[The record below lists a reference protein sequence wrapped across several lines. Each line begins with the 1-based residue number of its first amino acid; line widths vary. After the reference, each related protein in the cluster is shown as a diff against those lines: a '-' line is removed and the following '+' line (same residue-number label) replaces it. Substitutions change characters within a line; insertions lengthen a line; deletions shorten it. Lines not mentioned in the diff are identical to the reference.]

1 MITDE
6 QKQKAFM
13 FFMEANIDLNF
24 SPNKQAVVD
33 RIRNYLL
40 SNPEL
45 NVFLIEKDLIYSE
58 FKKPN
63 HIDTDMSIALRH
75 LKPYC

>member
-1 MITDE
+1 MITNE
-6 QKQKAFM
+6 QKQKAFN
-13 FFMEANIDLNF
+13 FFIEAHNDFNY
-24 SPNKQAVVD
+24 SPNKQIIVN

-45 NVFLIEKDLIYSE
+45 NIFLNKKDSIYSE

-75 LKPYC
+75 LKPN